1 MKKFNIINK
10 QLHEIIKKNIKAVLN
25 AGIDFDEN
33 SLTVSYN
40 PSHEDN
46 IETSEETNPTMVFK
60 YGNNVEVWSI
70 FKRKS
75 GRKDDGNPLVY
86 ALKGEGGWQFKTNK
100 DKNAIYS
107 QIGKITAKFFSTH
120 SSNVTIILPS
130 EGHLNSMFA
139 SIIMSYNK
147 GSILIDDLMI
157 KMDTD
162 EVRRLI
168 LQKDSLFRKVYNTPG
183 LFRRA
188 LAEFDMYANEMGDK
202 YRTHLMHDKDIR
214 TAVEKTIRIN
224 YPQVAKYFDSINNKD
239 VLVIDDNIGR
249 GSSIKVA
256 IRELKNYYSPNSITF
271 LTLFSERYDSNGSE
285 IHRKKLNYNSLRR
298 MMGNDQRPK
307 KFLGNTKQKK

>member
-1 MKKFNIINK
+1 MKINFTNK
-10 QLHEIIKKNIKAVLN
+10 QLHEIIKKNIKDVLN
-25 AGIDFDEN
+25 EGIDFDEN
-33 SLTVSYN
+33 RLTVSYN

-46 IETSEETNPTMVFK
+46 IETSEETNPTMVSK
-60 YGNNVEVWSI
+60 YGDNVEVWSI

-86 ALKGEGGWQFKTNK
+86 ALKGEGGWKFKTNK

-107 QIGKITAKFFSTH
+107 QIEKITAKFFSTH

-130 EGHLNSMFA
+130 EGRLNSMFA
-139 SIIMSYNK
+139 NIIMSYNK
-147 GSILIDDLMI
+147 GSIFIDDLMI

-162 EVRRLI
+162 EVRRL
-168 LQKDSLFRKVYNTPG
+168 LLLKDSPFRKVYNTPD
-183 LFRRA
+183 LFERA
-188 LAEFDMYANEMGDK
+188 LAVFDIYADKMGDK

-214 TAVEKTIRIN
+214 SVVEKTIRIN
-224 YPQVAKYFDSINNKD
+224 YPQIAKYFDSINNKD

-271 LTLFSERYDSNGSE
+271 LTLFSERYDPNGNE
-285 IHRKKLNYNSLRR
+285 VPMKKLNYKFLRR
-298 MMGNDQRPK
+298 RMTGKGKRHK
-307 KFLGNTKQKK
+307 

>member
-1 MKKFNIINK
+1 MKINFTNK
-10 QLHEIIKKNIKAVLN
+10 QLHEIIKKNIKDVLN
-25 AGIDFDEN
+25 EGIDFDEN
-33 SLTVSYN
+33 RLTVSYN

-46 IETSEETNPTMVFK
+46 IETSEETNPTMVSK
-60 YGNNVEVWSI
+60 YGDNVEVWSI

-86 ALKGEGGWQFKTNK
+86 ALKGEGGWKFKTNK

-107 QIGKITAKFFSTH
+107 QIEKITAKFFSTH

-130 EGHLNSMFA
+130 EGRLNSIFA
-139 SIIMSYNK
+139 NIIMSYNK
-147 GSILIDDLMI
+147 GSIFIDNLMI

-168 LQKDSLFRKVYNTPG
+168 LLKDSPFRKAYNTPD
-183 LFRRA
+183 LFERA
-188 LAEFDMYANEMGDK
+188 LAVFDIYADKMGDK

-214 TAVEKTIRIN
+214 SVVEKTIRIN
-224 YPQVAKYFDSINNKD
+224 YPQIAKYFDSINNKD

-271 LTLFSERYDSNGSE
+271 LTLFSERYDPNGNE
-285 IHRKKLNYNSLRR
+285 VPMKKLNYKFLRR
-298 MMGNDQRPK
+298 RMTGKGKRHK
-307 KFLGNTKQKK
+307 